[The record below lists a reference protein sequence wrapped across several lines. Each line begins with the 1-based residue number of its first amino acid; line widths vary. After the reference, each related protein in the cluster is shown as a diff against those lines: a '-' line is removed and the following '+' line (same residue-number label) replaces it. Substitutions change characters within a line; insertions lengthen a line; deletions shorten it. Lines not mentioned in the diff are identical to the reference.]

1 MYLLDSSAIAVLLKR
16 LGGSAVKY
24 LAGVYTLDLAYYE
37 LGNVLWKECALMKL
51 INEKEAVNKVKYI
64 AKLLKNMNIESIKS
78 EKDLEGTM
86 ALAVKLKLTFYD
98 ASYLYIAKKKNL
110 ILITEDNELREKSVK
125 ENIEAITVDEYIK
138 QK

>member
-24 LAGVYTLDLAYYE
+24 LTGTYTLDLAYYE
-37 LGNVLWKECALMKL
+37 LGNVLWKECTLMNL
-51 INEKEAVNKVKYI
+51 IDGKEAVNKVKYI
-64 AKLLKNMNIESIKS
+64 AKLLKTMKIESIKS
-78 EKDLEGTM
+78 EKDLEGTI

-110 ILITEDNELREKSVK
+110 ILVTEDHELREKSSK

-138 QK
+138 QR